1 MIEVKE
7 LTKRYGAI
15 TAIDHVSFRVEP
27 GEILGFLGPNGAG
40 KSTTMRIITGALG
53 ATEGVALVDG
63 LSVADHPKQAKRK
76 FGYLPEIPPLY
87 REMTVR
93 GYVEFAAQLRGVPG
107 RERKRAVGRALDV
120 CGLQDVG
127 HRAVGHLS
135 KGYQQRVGLAQAL
148 VHDPP
153 VLILDEPTI
162 GLDPNQI
169 MGIRRLIRDLAGKH
183 TIILSTHILPEV
195 TMTCQRVVIINK
207 GRIVAQGSIE
217 ELSAQVQKGERL
229 SVLLRKPADD
239 TLEML
244 KRLPNVR
251 KVTLESPE
259 GSPARYLVDVAP
271 GHDVRETLAKLAV
284 GRDWGLLELRKDTMS
299 LEEVFRELTT
309 EETAGETEGAE
320 AVA

>member
-40 KSTTMRIITGALG
+40 KSTTMRILTGALG
-53 ATEGVALVDG
+53 ATEGEALIDGTNVAE
-63 LSVADHPKQAKRK
+63 HPKVAKRK

-87 REMTVR
+87 QEMTVR
-93 GYVEFAAQLRGVPG
+93 GYVTYAAQLRGVPH
-107 RERKRAVGRALDV
+107 RDQKRAVDRALDV
-120 CGLQDVG
+120 CGLTEVG

-195 TMTCQRVVIINK
+195 TMTCHRVVIINK
-207 GRIVAQGSIE
+207 GKVVAQGGID
-217 ELSAQVQKGERL
+217 ELSAQVRKGERL
-229 SVLLRKPADD
+229 ALLLR
-239 TLEML
+239 
-244 KRLPNVR
+244 R
-251 KVTLESPE
+251 PE
-259 GSPARYLVDVAP
+259 GNAVDALRQVPHVRGVTSESTDDGATRYLVDVEP
-271 GHDVRETLAKLAV
+271 GHDVREAMAELAV
-284 GRDWGLLELRKDTMS
+284 SRGWGLLELRKEAMS
-299 LEEVFRELTT
+299 LEEVFRQLTT
-309 EETAGETEGAE
+309 EEATGDVLGTEAQ
-320 AVA
+320 A